1 MYLPMIVLKGKC
13 NRSYAFL
20 PSSAPCSMYFYGNI
34 VEVFSD
40 YDVKVFEESMTDGG
54 GSNFSPLHN
63 VCGGFV

>member
-1 MYLPMIVLKGKC
+1 
-13 NRSYAFL
+13 
-20 PSSAPCSMYFYGNI
+20 MYFYGNI